1 MTDALQWTMNGPA
14 TRSHIGAALKRFCN
28 SVALIFGISALCFGR
43 TPAVGEFL
51 RDQVHLTQGQI
62 AQIQNGKAV
71 AKILA
76 TPNPSDIFVF
86 GAVFIHAEPG
96 AYLHLMRDVPRL
108 KRLGGYLGAGEFSTA
123 PTIGDMD
130 GLSLDQDD
138 IEDVKN
144 CKPGSCELQLPEESM
159 ETARDSINWNSPDVN
174 EQVNKLA
181 KRRIV
186 QLLEDYRHSGDD
198 ALGIYLDKRD
208 PLPVAEQFRSLL
220 SRVDFF
226 PQYLPELN
234 RYLLEYPRSRPD
246 GTQDFFYWEK
256 VNFGLK
262 PTIRINHGIV
272 YRASDPQH
280 QVYVLA
286 IKQLYATHYFQTAL
300 DLSFCVQSS
309 RTSANDGFYLIT
321 IKASRQAGLTGLKGG
336 MIRKVVVNKTRS
348 SLEGALNGIRKNL
361 EGSTELSLAR
371 ASR

>member
-1 MTDALQWTMNGPA
+1 MTDAVQWTMNGPA
-14 TRSHIGAALKRFCN
+14 TRSHIGAALKRFFN
-28 SVALIFGISALCFGR
+28 SVALILGVTALCFGR

-51 RDQVHLTQGQI
+51 RDQIHLTQGQI
-62 AQIQNGKAV
+62 AQVQNGKAV

-138 IEDVKN
+138 VEDVKN
-144 CKPGSCELQLPEESM
+144 CKPGNCELQLPEESM
-159 ETARDSINWNSPDVN
+159 ETARTSINWKSHDVN
-174 EQVNKLA
+174 EQVNNLA
-181 KRRIV
+181 KRRIL
-186 QLLEDYRHSGDD
+186 QLLEDYRHSGDNG
-198 ALGIYLDKRD
+198 LGIYLDKHD
-208 PLPVAEQFRSLL
+208 PLLVAEQFRSLL
-220 SRVDFF
+220 SHVDFF
-226 PQYLPELN
+226 PQYLPDLH
-234 RYLLEYPRSRPD
+234 RYLLEYPKSRPD

-256 VNFGLK
+256 VSFGLK

-272 YRASDPQH
+272 YRASDPQR
-280 QVYVLA
+280 QIYVLA

-309 RTSANDGFYLIT
+309 GTSANDGFYLIT
-321 IKASRQAGLTGLKGG
+321 IKASRLAGLTGLKGG
-336 MIRKVVVNKTRS
+336 IIRKVVVNKTRS
-348 SLEGALNGIRKNL
+348 SLEGALNGIRENL
-361 EGSTELSLAR
+361 ESSTELSLAR
-371 ASR
+371 AGR

>member
-1 MTDALQWTMNGPA
+1 
-14 TRSHIGAALKRFCN
+14 
-28 SVALIFGISALCFGR
+28 
-43 TPAVGEFL
+43 
-51 RDQVHLTQGQI
+51 
-62 AQIQNGKAV
+62 
-71 AKILA
+71 
-76 TPNPSDIFVF
+76 
-86 GAVFIHAEPG
+86 
-96 AYLHLMRDVPRL
+96 MRDIPRL
-108 KRLGGYLGAGEFSTA
+108 KRLGGYLGASEFSTP

-130 GLSLDQDD
+130 GLSLDQGD
-138 IEDVKN
+138 IADVKN
-144 CKPGSCELQLPEESM
+144 CEPGNCELQLPQESM
-159 ETARDSINWNSPDVN
+159 ETARTSINWNSPDVN

-181 KRRIV
+181 KSRIL
-186 QLLEDYRHSGDD
+186 QLLESYHANGDN
-198 ALGIYLDKRD
+198 ALGVYLDKRD
-208 PLPVAEQFRSLL
+208 PLPVAEHFSSLL

-226 PQYLPELN
+226 PQYLPDLN

-272 YRASDPQH
+272 YRAAGPQH

-336 MIRKVVVNKTRS
+336 VIRKVVLNKTRS
-348 SLEGALNGIRKNL
+348 SLERALNSIRLNL
-361 EGSTELSLAR
+361 ENSNELSRAR
-371 ASR
+371 DRR

>member
-1 MTDALQWTMNGPA
+1 
-14 TRSHIGAALKRFCN
+14 LKRFFN
-28 SVALIFGISALCFGR
+28 SVALILGISALCFGR
-43 TPAVGEFL
+43 TPAVDEFL

-108 KRLGGYLGAGEFSTA
+108 KKLGGYLGAGEFSTPA
-123 PTIGDMD
+123 MIGDMD

-144 CKPGSCELQLPEESM
+144 CKPGNCELQLPKESM
-159 ETARDSINWNSPDVN
+159 ESARTSVSWNSPDVD
-174 EQVNKLA
+174 EQVNDLA

-186 QLLEDYRHSGDD
+186 QLLEDYRHTGDD

-208 PLPVAEQFRSLL
+208 PQPVAEQFRSLL

-234 RYLLEYPRSRPD
+234 RYLLEYPKSRPD

-256 VNFGLK
+256 VDFGLK

-272 YRASDPQH
+272 YRAAGPQH
-280 QVYVLA
+280 RLYVLA

-300 DLSFCVQSS
+300 DLSFCIQSS
-309 RTSANDGFYLIT
+309 RTSARDGFYLIT
-321 IKASRQAGLTGLKGG
+321 IKASRQAGLTGLKGSVL
-336 MIRKVVVNKTRS
+336 RKVVVNKTRS
-348 SLEGALNGIRKNL
+348 SLEGALNSIRQNL
-361 EGSTELSLAR
+361 ESSTELSRAR
-371 ASR
+371 DNR